1 MNRSVHRVWLVVA
14 AVTCLLFTAPVVSA
28 QETSGSVEGSV
39 TGPDGDALPGVAVT
53 IRGSGLPGGR
63 TVVTNESGRYRL
75 PTVPAGDYTVSAQLE
90 GFQATETPEFR
101 VNLGSQLTV
110 DIPMR
115 LEVGE
120 EILVTSDVPLISITA
135 SDTSSTIS
143 GEWIEN
149 LPVGRDFSS
158 LVTQAAGANDEDDK
172 LGGLSIDGSSGSENT
187 WIIDGIDTTNLKDGV
202 QEKELL
208 TDFVEE
214 VQVKYGGYMPEF
226 RASTGGVINAVTKT
240 GGNELQGS
248 VHTFYENNDFSGD
261 QRPELEDNRDTQLP
275 EYVVFNE
282 DDTSRVEPGFT
293 LGGPI
298 VRDQL
303 WFFVGYARESQ
314 DADRDVLFTDDAQL
328 SLNRERTQDFII
340 ANLSGSA
347 GRLYYRLGANVEDFE
362 EDGVFLDEVRSA
374 PGHPSTN
381 PSDPDLY
388 DTTRE
393 RPRDSFTGTLDW
405 LTTDRLQLSLRGGH
419 FEYDTQ
425 EGGFPTDIWLGFST
439 SSEGTPCQRFPNEC
453 IPALDRPLGNITPD
467 NNGTLFDLQER
478 DYVQPDGTLFIDRF
492 AGDHE
497 LKFGYLNEQLGNEV
511 ADGYSNT
518 RILFYWDTDLGLG
531 DRGQYG
537 VYRVLQINTFGEIS
551 STNQAFFLQDAWR
564 PTDRLTL
571 NLGVRAEKE
580 EVPSYSDDP
589 TIPDP
594 AIEFDYDDK
603 LAPRLGFAYDVLG
616 DGRWKAFGSYG
627 VFYDIVKLE
636 MPSGLFGGDRWVDWF
651 YALDSFDWQSISD
664 TCRIAPGNTPQN
676 PPIGCPDRLVLGPLD
691 RRHPANDPNDPLID
705 PNLKPMESNEVTL
718 GLERLIGNN
727 MVVSGRYVRKR
738 LERTIEDSGIL
749 DLETGA
755 EIFIISNPGE
765 GRAEFILGPD
775 FPALPKPERDYDAIT
790 LSFRR
795 NFTDG
800 WGLNASYTYS
810 ELEGNYSGL
819 ASSDE
824 DGRTDPNVNRFFD
837 ALRMLYDF
845 SGRPVT
851 GPLGTDRPHQFK
863 AQLIYQLPWGTLLG
877 VDQRVASGVPMSTV
891 YSTFPG
897 LPVFPYGRGDMG
909 RTDTF
914 TQTDLGLTH
923 EFRLSSRVGL
933 QLSLE
938 VFNLF
943 DEDAV
948 TDLDETALK
957 SDLGVS
963 DEDIFFGNLD
973 PDTLPEHPEF
983 GAPRD
988 ESYGLAENFQSRRS
1002 ARLGVKLTF

>member
-1 MNRSVHRVWLVVA
+1 MYRSFHRVWLVVA
-14 AVTCLLFTAPVVSA
+14 AVACLLLTAPAAIA
-28 QETSGSVEGSV
+28 QETSGSVEGRL
-39 TGPDGDALPGVAVT
+39 TGPDGEALPGVSVT
-53 IRGSGLPGGR
+53 IRGSGLPGGQ
-63 TVVTNESGRYRL
+63 TVATNETGRYRL
-75 PTVPAGDYTVSAQLE
+75 PTVPPGDYTISAQLE
-90 GFQATETPEFR
+90 GFQPSETPEFR

-120 EILVTSDVPLISITA
+120 EILVTGDVPLISITA
-135 SDTSSTIS
+135 SDTSATIS

-158 LVTQAAGANDEDDK
+158 LVTQAAGANAEDDK
-172 LGGLSIDGSSGSENT
+172 LSGVSIDGSSGSENT
-187 WIIDGIDTTNLKDGV
+187 WIVDGIDTTNLQTGV
-202 QEKELL
+202 QQKELL

-240 GGNELQGS
+240 GGNEFQGS
-248 VHTFYENNDFSGD
+248 VHAFYENNDFYGD
-261 QRPELEDNRDTQLP
+261 ERPSLVDNRDTQLP
-275 EYVVFNE
+275 EYVVFDE
-282 DDTSRVEPGFT
+282 DDYDRTEPGFT

-298 VRDQL
+298 VSDRL
-303 WFFVGYARESQ
+303 WFFVGYSREQ
-314 DADRDVLFTDDAQL
+314 QDFDRIVDFTDETRHTFHEDAD
-328 SLNRERTQDFII
+328 EDFIV

-347 GRLYYRLGANVEDFE
+347 GRLYYRLGANIDDFE
-362 EDGVFLDEVRSA
+362 QTGFLPARSG
-374 PGHPSTN
+374 PGHPTTGS
-381 PSDPDLY
+381 SDPQDFAII
-388 DTTRE
+388 
-393 RPRDSFTGTLDW
+393 RDVPGESYTGTLDW
-405 LTTDRLQLSLRGGH
+405 LPTDVFQASLRGGH
-419 FEYDTQ
+419 FEYDAQ
-425 EGGFPTDIWLGFST
+425 ESGFPTGVWLGFST
-439 SSEGTPCQRFPNEC
+439 SSVGTPCQQFPADC
-453 IPALDRPLGNITPD
+453 APALERPLGNITPD
-467 NNGTLFDLQER
+467 NTGTLFDLQER
-478 DYVQPDGTLFIDRF
+478 DYVQPEGTFFIDQV

-511 ADGYSNT
+511 NDGYSNT
-518 RILFYWDTDLGLG
+518 RILFYWDTDLGIG

-564 PTDRLTL
+564 LTDRLTL

-594 AIEFDYDDK
+594 AIAFDYDDK
-603 LAPRLGFAYDVLG
+603 LAPRLGFAYDVMG
-616 DGRWKAFGSYG
+616 DGQWKAYGSYG
-627 VFYDIVKLE
+627 VFYDVVKLE
-636 MPSGLFGGDRWVDWF
+636 MPRGLFGGDRWIDWF
-651 YALDSFDWQSISD
+651 YALDSFDWQSIGD
-664 TCRIAPGNTPQN
+664 TCRIAPGNTAGD
-676 PPIGCPDRLVLGPLD
+676 PPIGCPDRLILGPLD
-691 RRHPANDPNDPLID
+691 RRHPANDPDDPLID
-705 PNLKPMESNEVTL
+705 PNLKPMESNEITL

-727 MVVSGRYVRKR
+727 MMVGARYVRKR

-795 NFTDG
+795 NFTG
-800 WGLNASYTYS
+800 RWGLNASYTYS

-819 ASSDE
+819 SSSDE
-824 DGRTDPNVNRFFD
+824 DGRTSPNVNRFFD

-863 AQLIYQLPWGTLLG
+863 AQLIYQLPWGTLVG

-891 YSTFPG
+891 YGTFPG

-923 EFRLSSRVGL
+923 EFRLGGRVGL

-938 VFNLF
+938 IFNLF

-973 PDTLPEHPEF
+973 PNTLPEHPEF